1 MKILAVT
8 QYGYPGLTPV
18 SGADV
23 MLHSILRH
31 LQANGHDCSA
41 LYFSKVPIERSI
53 DGVSVYGH
61 TGDIDMSGGA
71 GSSMRPDIIL
81 TQLGGIQKA
90 RAIAKRWLDPVPVV
104 QLIHNTNDLTI
115 GSLASGCDLAV
126 YNSNWI
132 KEFHQ
137 TVALGK
143 PFVREWLEPGRS
155 RMRKRVS
162 RSWPSFVLHP
172 PAYIAC
178 LPSHAPIGRDFVVGI
193 VNLSPNKG
201 ADVVRGILGE
211 RSGIKIAGLTGGYD
225 QAKHVEFDVENFIKR
240 EHTSDMCSFYHDID
254 LLIVPSIYES
264 YSLVAV
270 EAMAHGL
277 PVIASDT
284 PGLRESVADGG
295 QHLRTRDPGVWA
307 EVIDKTFSNY
317 DYWSEKARNRHSF
330 LYTQTQEE
338 LRVFEN
344 ALKELI
350 NGSDLNGVPGV
361 FPGF

>member
-1 MKILAVT
+1 M
-8 QYGYPGLTPV
+8 

-23 MLHSILRH
+23 MLHSILKF
-31 LQANGHDCSA
+31 LVAESGHICEA
-41 LYFSKVPIERSI
+41 IFISKTNHEREI
-53 DGVSVYGH
+53 DGVVVRSY
-61 TGDIDMSGGA
+61 SGGIDQA
-71 GSSMRPDIIL
+71 IAVYCTMSPIRPEVIV
-81 TQLGGIQKA
+81 THLGGIQVA
-90 RAIAKRWLDPVPVV
+90 RAMGRLWDIPVV
-104 QLIHNTNDLTI
+104 QVIHNTNDLTI

-126 YNSNWI
+126 YNSEWI
-132 KEFHQ
+132 REFHQ

-172 PAYIAC
+172 PALVARA
-178 LPSHAPIGRDFVVGI
+178 PSRSPIGRDFVVGI

-201 ADVVRGILGE
+201 ADVVAGLLRE
-211 RSGIKIAGLTGGYD
+211 RPGIKIAGLTGGYD
-225 QAKHVEFDVENFIKR
+225 QAKHVDFNVENFIKL
-240 EHTSDMCSFYHDID
+240 EHTSDMCSFYHAID

-264 YSLVAV
+264 YSLSAV
-270 EAMAHGL
+270 EAMGHGL

-295 QHLRTRDPGVWA
+295 QHLGTRDPKVWA
-307 EVIDKTFSNY
+307 EAIDETFEKY
-317 DYWSEKARNRHSF
+317 DYWAEKARTRHKQLRAQS
-330 LYTQTQEE
+330 QEE

-344 ALKELI
+344 TLKELI

-361 FPGF
+361 NAGF